1 MVLPEQHPEP
11 EHLQCMIP
19 PESAGL
25 RLDQALAQ
33 FYPTFSRARLQQW
46 IKQGAVSLNGLH
58 PRPRDPV
65 RGGERVVIIPQQE
78 PHGVFAAE
86 AIPLELIYQDPHILV
101 VNKPAGLVV
110 HPAVGNWKGTLL
122 NALLHQA
129 PELDGLPRAG
139 IVHRLDKDT
148 SGLMVVARTLEAHK
162 SLVEQLRLRAVTRE
176 YLALVQGRLIAGG
189 SVRGHLGRHP
199 KQRTRMAVIDN
210 GKPAVT
216 HYRIARR
223 FPAHT
228 LLRIRLETG
237 RTHQIRVHMAH
248 IKYPIV
254 GDPVYGG
261 RLKLPASATDVVRSC
276 LRAFRRQA
284 LHAVALGLTH
294 PLSGE
299 RMSWE
304 VPIPGDMRQLI
315 DVLATKT
322 QDCSE

>member
-33 FYPTFSRARLQQW
+33 LYPKFSRARLQQW

-86 AIPLELIYQDPHILV
+86 AIPLDLIYQDPHILV
-101 VNKPAGLVV
+101 VNKPADLVV

-162 SLVEQLRLRAVTRE
+162 SLVEQLRLRAITRE

-189 SVRGHLGRHP
+189 SVRGNLGRHP

-223 FPAHT
+223 FSTHT

-248 IKYPIV
+248 IKHPIV

-261 RLKLPASATDVVRSC
+261 RLKLPASATDVVRRC
-276 LRAFRRQA
+276 LRNFRRQA

-304 VPIPGDMRQLI
+304 VPVPRDMQELV
-315 DVLATKT
+315 DVLAAKTKNFR
-322 QDCSE
+322 E

>member
-1 MVLPEQHPEP
+1 MVSKQQHPEIKP
-11 EHLQCMIP
+11 LQGMIP

-25 RLDQALAQ
+25 RLDQALARL
-33 FYPTFSRARLQQW
+33 YPGFSRSRLQQW
-46 IKQGAVSLNGLH
+46 IKQGKVSLNGLC

-65 RGGERVVIIPQQE
+65 QGGERVVIIPHRE

-86 AIPLELIYQDPHILV
+86 AIPLDLCYQDAHIMV
-101 VNKPAGLVV
+101 VNKPTGLVV

-162 SLVEQLRLRAVTRE
+162 SLVEQLRLRTVTRE

-189 SVRGHLGRHP
+189 TVNGNLGRHP
-199 KQRTRMAVIDN
+199 TQRTRMAVIDN

-223 FPAHT
+223 YPAHT

-248 IKYPIV
+248 IKHPIV

-261 RLKLPASATDVVRSC
+261 RLKLPVGASKTVHRSVRK
-276 LRAFRRQA
+276 FRRQA
-284 LHAVALGLTH
+284 LHAVTLGLTH
-294 PLSGE
+294 PQTGE
-299 RMSWE
+299 RILWE
-304 VPIPGDMRQLI
+304 VPMPVDMQHLI
-315 DVLATKT
+315 DVLEAE
-322 QDCSE
+322 S